1 MAIEARD
8 SRSRLPKSLS
18 EFWQLGKIDS
28 NPPRLVFG
36 SAAWPPIA
44 GAAAPTNAETIA
56 TAKFVE

>member
-36 SAAWPPIA
+36 QQL
-44 GAAAPTNAETIA
+44 GRR
-56 TAKFVE
+56 